1 MKKYCIVAALIVT
14 LALVVTTL
22 YIVETTSVTYYHGFY
37 LLLALLNTVILYI
50 VATTKERDE
59 QQDYTA
65 LEQIAF
71 RDALTS
77 LLNRR
82 AVDNFIDKIIARS
95 ERDGSK
101 FAILYLD
108 MDNFKPINDTLGH
121 DVGDNVLLGVAKRL
135 RNLVR
140 GNDVVGRVGGDEFV
154 IILDEINES
163 SLAFITAERVIQSF
177 KKPLNVDGHRIS
189 VSFSIGISIYPDN
202 GVYRLSL
209 FKAADIAMYQAKE
222 NGKNGYKFYT
232 NELDDK
238 VKKSRTMNI
247 ALEQALAEE
256 QFVLLYQ
263 PRINFNNNHIQKAE
277 ALIRWKRPDSGLVA
291 PSEFIP
297 HAEKSHLILSIGA
310 WVINEACR
318 QCRIFCDRNEPTQIS
333 INISLIQLKDP
344 DFVATLKQA
353 IDAHGIDA
361 ALIEL
366 EMSESYLMQEV
377 EEIIPVL
384 HKLRAVGVK
393 LAIDAFGKGYSSM
406 GYMKRLPIDTIKID
420 RSLINEIL
428 INQKDKELV
437 AAITALG
444 HVMNMSV
451 VAEGVEIDK
460 HLEMSKKLHIDAAQ
474 GFYVAEPLE
483 ADALYD
489 FYKERDE
496 KIS

>member
-1 MKKYCIVAALIVT
+1 MRKLCAVMVSILT
-14 LALVVTTL
+14 LALVATAL
-22 YIVETTSVTYYHGFY
+22 YIVETTSTTAYHIAY

-50 VATTKERDE
+50 MFATKERE
-59 QQDYTA
+59 VHHDYRA

-71 RDALTS
+71 KDALTS

-82 AVDNFIDKIIARS
+82 AVDNFIDKIIARC

-108 MDNFKPINDTLGH
+108 MDNFKAINDTLGH
-121 DVGDNVLLGVAKRL
+121 DVGDSVLVGVAKRL

-140 GNDVVGRVGGDEFV
+140 GNDVVGRVGGDEFI

-177 KKPLNVDGHRIS
+177 KKPLNINGHRVS

-222 NGKNGYKFYT
+222 SGKNGYKFYT
-232 NELDDK
+232 SELDDR
-238 VKKSRTMNI
+238 VKKSRSVNL
-247 ALEQALAEE
+247 ALERALTEE
-256 QFVLLYQ
+256 QFVLMYQ
-263 PRINFNNNHIQKAE
+263 PRINFNNSALHEAE
-277 ALIRWKRPDSGLVA
+277 ALIRWNRPKEGLVA

-310 WVINEACR
+310 WVINEVCR
-318 QCRIFCDRNEPTQIS
+318 QCRIFCDRNQPTQIS

-344 DFVATLKQA
+344 EFVVMLKQA
-353 IDAHGIDA
+353 IDTHGIDA
-361 ALIEL
+361 QLIEL
-366 EMSESYLMQEV
+366 EMSESYLIQEAEQV
-377 EEIIPVL
+377 IPIL
-384 HKLRAVGVK
+384 HKLRALGVK
-393 LAIDAFGKGYSSM
+393 LAIDEFGKGYSSM
-406 GYMKRLPIDTIKID
+406 GYMKRLPVDTIKID
-420 RSLINEIL
+420 RSLINETL

-460 HLEMSKKLHIDAAQ
+460 HLEMSRMLHIDAAQ
-474 GFYVAEPLE
+474 GFYLTEPLE
-483 ADALYD
+483 ADQLHD
-489 FYKERDE
+489 FYKAMSA

>member
-1 MKKYCIVAALIVT
+1 MASMLT
-14 LALVVTTL
+14 LALVTTTL
-22 YIVETTSVTYYHGFY
+22 YIVETTSTNVYHVFY

-50 VATTKERDE
+50 LATTKERE
-59 QQDYTA
+59 EHHDYMA

-82 AVDNFIDKIIARS
+82 AVDNFIDKIIARC
-95 ERDGSK
+95 ERDDSK

-108 MDNFKPINDTLGH
+108 MDNFKAINDTLGH
-121 DVGDNVLLGVAKRL
+121 DVGDSVLIGVAKRL

-177 KKPLNVDGHRIS
+177 KKPLNIDGHRVS

-232 NELDDK
+232 SELDDK

-247 ALEQALAEE
+247 ALEQALVEE
-256 QFVLLYQ
+256 QFILMYQ
-263 PRINFNNNHIQKAE
+263 PRINFNNSSIQEAE
-277 ALIRWKRPDSGLVA
+277 ALIRWNRPGEGLIA

-310 WVINEACR
+310 WVINEVCR
-318 QCRIFCDRNEPTQIS
+318 QCRVFCDQKQPTQIS
-333 INISLIQLKDP
+333 MNISLIQLKDP
-344 DFVATLKQA
+344 DFVVIIKQA
-353 IDAHGIDA
+353 IDTHGIDA

-366 EMSESYLMQEV
+366 EMSESYLMQEAEQV
-377 EEIIPVL
+377 IPTL
-384 HKLRAVGVK
+384 HKLRALGVK
-393 LAIDAFGKGYSSM
+393 LAVDEFGKGYSSM

-420 RSLINEIL
+420 KSLINEIL

-460 HLEMSKKLHIDAAQ
+460 HLEISKLLHIDAAQ
-474 GFYVAEPLE
+474 GFYLAEPLE
-483 ADALYD
+483 ADELHA
-489 FYKERDE
+489 FYKARSE

>member
-1 MKKYCIVAALIVT
+1 MKKLCMVAASIVT

-22 YIVETTSVTYYHGFY
+22 YIVETASNSIYHGIY
-37 LLLALLNTVILYI
+37 LLLALVNTVILYI
-50 VATTKERDE
+50 AVSAKEQDDRR
-59 QQDYTA
+59 DYTA

-82 AVDNFIDKIIARS
+82 AVDNFIDKIIARC

-108 MDNFKPINDTLGH
+108 MDNFKAINDTLGH
-121 DVGDNVLLGVAKRL
+121 DVGDSVLVGVAKRL

-140 GNDVVGRVGGDEFV
+140 GNDVVGRISGDEFV

-177 KKPLNVDGHRIS
+177 KKPLNIDGHRVS

-232 NELDDK
+232 GELDEQ
-238 VKKSRTMNI
+238 VKKSRAMND
-247 ALEQALAEE
+247 ALEQALVQK
-256 QFVLLYQ
+256 QFVLMYQ
-263 PRINFNNNHIQKAE
+263 PRINFNNATIQEAE
-277 ALIRWKRPDSGLVA
+277 ALIRWNRPGEGLVA

-310 WVINEACR
+310 WVIQEVCR
-318 QCRIFCDRNEPTQIS
+318 QCRVFCEQGRPTRIS
-333 INISLIQLKDP
+333 MNISLMQLKDP
-344 DFVATLKQA
+344 DFVAIVKKA
-353 IDAHGIDA
+353 IDTHQVDA
-361 ALIEL
+361 SLIEL
-366 EMSESYLMQEV
+366 EMSESYVMHEAEQ
-377 EEIIPVL
+377 IIPTM
-384 HKLRAVGVK
+384 HKLRALGVK
-393 LAIDAFGKGYSSM
+393 LAIDEFGKGYSSV
-406 GYMKRLPIDTIKID
+406 GYMKRLPVDSIKID
-420 RSLINEIL
+420 KSLINDIL
-428 INQKDKELV
+428 INRKDKELV
-437 AAITALG
+437 ATMIALG
-444 HVMNMSV
+444 HVMNLSV
-451 VAEGVEIDK
+451 VAEGIEIDK
-460 HLEMSKKLHIDAAQ
+460 HLEVSKMLHIDAAQ
-474 GFYVAEPLE
+474 GFYLAEPLE
-483 ADALYD
+483 ADRLPD
-489 FYKERDE
+489 FYKTFHE

>member
-1 MKKYCIVAALIVT
+1 MKKLCVVTASMLSVALM
-14 LALVVTTL
+14 VTTL
-22 YIVETTSVTYYHGFY
+22 YIVETTAGSIYHFIY
-37 LLLALLNTVILYI
+37 LVLAFLSTAFLYI
-50 VATTKERDE
+50 ALNKKEE
-59 QQDYTA
+59 NISHDYTA

-82 AVDNFIDKIIARS
+82 AVDNFIDKIISRC

-108 MDNFKPINDTLGH
+108 MDNFKTINDTFGH
-121 DVGDNVLLGVAKRL
+121 DVGDKVLVGVAKRL

-163 SLAFITAERVIQSF
+163 SLAFITAERVIQAF
-177 KKPLNVDGHRIS
+177 KKPLNVDGHKIF
-189 VSFSIGISIYPDN
+189 VGFSIGISIYPDN

-209 FKAADIAMYQAKE
+209 LKAADIAMYQAKE

-232 NELDDK
+232 SELDEK
-238 VKKSRTMNI
+238 VKKSVAMNL
-247 ALEQALAEE
+247 ALEEALQKE
-256 QFVLLYQ
+256 QFILLYQ
-263 PRINFNNNHIQKAE
+263 PRVNFNNSAIQEAE
-277 ALIRWKRPDSGLVA
+277 ALIRWNRPGEGLIA

-297 HAEKSHLILSIGA
+297 HAEKSDLILAIGA
-310 WVINEACR
+310 WVIQQVCH
-318 QCRIFCDRNEPTQIS
+318 QCRLYCDAAQPTQIS
-333 INISLIQLKDP
+333 INISVVQLKDP
-344 DFVATLKQA
+344 DFVATLNDA
-353 IDAHGIDA
+353 IDTHGIDP

-366 EMSESYLMQEV
+366 EMSESYLMQEA
-377 EEIIPVL
+377 ERLIPVL
-384 HKLRAVGVK
+384 NKLRAIGVK
-393 LAIDAFGKGYSSM
+393 LAVDEFGKGYSSM
-406 GYMKRLPIDTIKID
+406 GYMKRLPVDTIKID
-420 RSLINEIL
+420 KSLINEIL

-437 AAITALG
+437 AAMIALG

-460 HLEMSKKLHIDAAQ
+460 HLEISKKLHIDAAQ
-474 GFYVAEPLE
+474 GFFLAQPLE
-483 ADALYD
+483 ADKLHE
-489 FYKERDE
+489 FYQQINE

>member
-1 MKKYCIVAALIVT
+1 MKKLCVVT
-14 LALVVTTL
+14 ASMLTVALVITTL
-22 YIVETTSVTYYHGFY
+22 FIVETTSNSLYHLFY

-50 VATTKERDE
+50 VITTKERE
-59 QQDYTA
+59 EHHDYMA
-65 LEQIAF
+65 LEEIAF

-82 AVDNFIDKIIARS
+82 AVDNFIDKIIARC
-95 ERDGSK
+95 ERDDSK

-108 MDNFKPINDTLGH
+108 MDNFKAINDTLGH
-121 DVGDNVLLGVAKRL
+121 DVGDTVLIGVAKRL

-177 KKPLNVDGHRIS
+177 KKPLNIGSHRVS

-247 ALEQALAEE
+247 ALEQALVNEE
-256 QFVLLYQ
+256 FILMYQ
-263 PRINFNNNHIQKAE
+263 PRINFHNRTIQEAE
-277 ALIRWKRPDSGLVA
+277 ALIRWNRPGEGLIA
-291 PSEFIP
+291 PLGFIP

-310 WVINEACR
+310 WVINEVCR
-318 QCRIFCDRNEPTQIS
+318 QCRVFSEQNQPTQIS
-333 INISLIQLKDP
+333 MNISLIQLQDP
-344 DFVATLKQA
+344 DFVAIVRKA
-353 IDAHGIDA
+353 IDTHHIEAS
-361 ALIEL
+361 LIEL
-366 EMSESYLMQEV
+366 EMSESYLIQEAEQV
-377 EEIIPVL
+377 MPVL
-384 HKLRAVGVK
+384 HKLRALGVK
-393 LAIDAFGKGYSSM
+393 LAVDEFGKGYSSM

-420 RSLINEIL
+420 KSLINEIL

-437 AAITALG
+437 AAMIALG

-460 HLEMSKKLHIDAAQ
+460 HLEISKMLHIDAAQ
-474 GFYVAEPLE
+474 GFYLAEPLK
-483 ADALYD
+483 ADKLHE
-489 FYKERDE
+489 FYKAFNE

>member
-1 MKKYCIVAALIVT
+1 MKKLCVVMASIVT
-14 LALVVTTL
+14 LTLVATTL
-22 YIVETTSVTYYHGFY
+22 YIVETSSNSIYHIFY
-37 LLLALLNTVILYI
+37 LLLALLNTVILY
-50 VATTKERDE
+50 VSMTTTESE
-59 QQDYTA
+59 EHQDYVT

-71 RDALTS
+71 KDALTS

-82 AVDNFIDKIIARS
+82 AVDNFIDKIIARC
-95 ERDGSK
+95 ERDDSK

-108 MDNFKPINDTLGH
+108 MDNFKSINDTLGH
-121 DVGDNVLLGVAKRL
+121 DVGDSVLVGVAKRL

-177 KKPLNVDGHRIS
+177 KKPLNVNGHRIS

-232 NELDDK
+232 NELDDR
-238 VKKSRTMNI
+238 VKKSRAMNV
-247 ALEQALAEE
+247 ALEQALVEE
-256 QFVLLYQ
+256 QFVLKYQ
-263 PRINFNNNHIQKAE
+263 PRVNFNNCTIQEAE
-277 ALIRWKRPDSGLVA
+277 ALIRWNRPGKGLVA

-297 HAEKSHLILSIGA
+297 HAEKSHVILSIGA
-310 WVINEACR
+310 WVINEVCR
-318 QCRIFCDRNEPTQIS
+318 QCRVFCEQNRPTQIS
-333 INISLIQLKDP
+333 MNISLMQLKDP
-344 DFVATLKQA
+344 DFVSVVKKAIDTHHIDATLIA
-353 IDAHGIDA
+353 
-361 ALIEL
+361 L
-366 EMSESYLMQEV
+366 EMSESYLMQEA
-377 EEIIPVL
+377 EEVIPVL
-384 HKLRAVGVK
+384 HKLRALGVK
-393 LAIDAFGKGYSSM
+393 LAVDEFGKGYSSM
-406 GYMKRLPIDTIKID
+406 GYMKRLPVDTIKID
-420 RSLINEIL
+420 KSLINEIL
-428 INQKDKELV
+428 INEKDKELV

-460 HLEMSKKLHIDAAQ
+460 HLQMSRLLHIDSAQ
-474 GFYVAEPLE
+474 GFYLAQPLE
-483 ADALYD
+483 ADELHA
-489 FYKERDE
+489 FYETCNE